1 MCSPPA
7 TQGVKS
13 QKASLRLMRL
23 APGAVSTATPRPS
36 LQQCSLG
43 PLVAAQA
50 ENRNA
55 TTALAH
61 TLCMSKH
68 RDMLR
73 SRGMST
79 LLLQLL
85 LTFYSLHTPSRRHA
99 RTCTPHSDRFGR
111 PAALSRPLPL
121 LRQMV
126 AKPLSERLD
135 KPAADWASSFE
146 GRERAGKTGARI
158 RRPNVAGA
166 ADVSAAS
173 PELASVARGAWTV
186 PIRLPTAEVPVPSSY
201 VRGVFSGPCGGERG
215 PAVRISTEQSVLG
228 VLGPGPMVGEVVRG
242 FRKISI
248 PEDNICYPVGTKGF

>member
-1 MCSPPA
+1 
-7 TQGVKS
+7 
-13 QKASLRLMRL
+13 MRL
-23 APGAVSTATPRPS
+23 APRAVSTATPRPS

-85 LTFYSLHTPSRRHA
+85 LTYYSLHAPPRRHA
-99 RTCTPHSDRFGR
+99 RTCTPRGDRFGR
-111 PAALSRPLPL
+111 SAAHSRPLPL

-135 KPAADWASSFE
+135 KHAVHKASSFE
-146 GRERAGKTGARI
+146 GRTRTGVTGART
-158 RRPNVAGA
+158 RQPTVADEAERGPDPSQAGA
-166 ADVSAAS
+166 AVLKKSNF
-173 PELASVARGAWTV
+173 LAQK
-186 PIRLPTAEVPVPSSY
+186 L
-201 VRGVFSGPCGGERG
+201 FSTDC
-215 PAVRISTEQSVLG
+215 
-228 VLGPGPMVGEVVRG
+228 
-242 FRKISI
+242 
-248 PEDNICYPVGTKGF
+248 